1 MAVLSAGPLLTVWN
15 APEAIIGGDIVIVIL
30 PLPSATVSA
39 RTTNCC
45 RCGKVALVTGLTAN
59 TVAMVNTS
67 PSLSVLAAVQPSVI
81 SEPMPGFLL
90 AAQVVEFAA
99 AVPLVSGVPFDEVS
113 PVVWVAM
120 FCDE

>member
-15 APEAIIGGDIVIVIL
+15 APEVMIGGEMVIVML
-30 PLPSATVSA
+30 PLPSATASA

-45 RCGKVALVTGLTAN
+45 RYGRVTLVTGLTAN

-67 PSLSVLAAVQPSVI
+67 PSFSVLAAVQPSVI
-81 SEPMPGFLL
+81 SEPMPEFLL
-90 AAQVVEFAA
+90 AAQVVEFVPAE
-99 AVPLVSGVPFDEVS
+99 PLVSGVPFDEVS
-113 PVVWVAM
+113 PVVCVAM